1 MDVSRQRC
9 TLIPCRIVGK
19 SVTVETDVVKS
30 GMPLKN
36 NIEKANTKINIAND
50 KVNLFDKEV
59 NIWFASSGHYAIPLR
74 DSCKALDSDLEE
86 SQLTEVLLTI
96 NIARKFNK
104 EKHQIAIKL
113 HRQFGHPKSSC
124 LIDLVKSAGISDN
137 EFLDFLK
144 NIDESCEICIYYKE
158 TKIKTFCWL
167 LLSTWF
173 QWNSGSGFE
182 TFQKRVYLA
191 SCRSFSK
198 IYWGSNDLLK

>member
-1 MDVSRQRC
+1 M
-9 TLIPCRIVGK
+9 
-19 SVTVETDVVKS
+19 
-30 GMPLKN
+30 
-36 NIEKANTKINIAND
+36 
-50 KVNLFDKEV
+50 
-59 NIWFASSGHYAIPLR
+59 
-74 DSCKALDSDLEE
+74 DSDLEE

-167 LLSTWF
+167 LLST
-173 QWNSGSGFE
+173 
-182 TFQKRVYLA
+182 
-191 SCRSFSK
+191 
-198 IYWGSNDLLK
+198 

>member
-1 MDVSRQRC
+1 MDVSRQRY

-137 EFLDFLK
+137 EFLDLLK
-144 NIDESCEICIYYKE
+144 NFDESCEICICYK
-158 TKIKTFCWL
+158 KAKPRPVVL
-167 LLSTWF
+167 VLLSTWG
-173 QWNSGSGFE
+173 QQNGGNESGKI
-182 TFQKRVYLA
+182 QKWVYFA
-191 SCRSFSK
+191 PWRSYK
-198 IYWGSNDLLK
+198 KV